1 MKCTSEK
8 ILIFFWLIFFGCETQ
23 ETQLQR
29 FLLQGNEALSQQNY
43 VGADYYFQEAL
54 KLDRCFKD
62 ALNNLGVLNSNQNR
76 FEEAI
81 EYFNKT
87 IACDAS
93 FLPAY
98 FNRANAYYGS
108 KAYYSLLKDA
118 EYILK
123 LRPDTTV
130 GLVLQGLAH
139 TKLRQYDNALAAFSK
154 AIEMEPNNSDH
165 YVNRGTVKYYQK
177 KWYEAT
183 IDFKKALSL
192 KPSEAN
198 AVNALGLIAT
208 DRNQLDSA
216 LYYFENALTL
226 APQQPYFLN
235 NLGFV
240 YLLKNE
246 DEKAKSAINLSI
258 TLDPDNAWAYR
269 NKGIYYLT
277 LSDNSAAERMLEQA
291 LKMDES
297 VDRIHYY
304 YGVALL
310 KNGKT
315 MEACRE
321 FTLSEKALDGLV
333 KNEIKQTCR

>member
-1 MKCTSEK
+1 MKNTSGK
-8 ILIFFWLIFFGCETQ
+8 FLILVGLMFFGCETR

-54 KLDRCFKD
+54 KLDPCFKD
-62 ALNNLGVLNSNQNR
+62 ALNNLGVLNSNTNR
-76 FEEAI
+76 FEVAI
-81 EYFNKT
+81 EYFNRA
-87 IACDAS
+87 IVCDAS

-98 FNRANAYYGS
+98 FNRANAFYGS

-118 EYILK
+118 DYILK
-123 LRPDTTV
+123 IKPDTTV
-130 GLVLQGLAH
+130 GFVLQGLAH
-139 TKLRQYDNALAAFSK
+139 TKLRQHDNALAAFSK
-154 AIEMEPNNSDH
+154 AIEMEPGNSDH

-177 KWYEAT
+177 KWDEAAV
-183 IDFKKALSL
+183 DFKKALLL

-208 DRNQLDSA
+208 DKNRLDSA
-216 LYYFENALTL
+216 QYYFESALKIT
-226 APQQPYFLN
+226 PQQPYFLN

-240 YLLKNE
+240 YLLRNE
-246 DEKAKSAINLSI
+246 IERAKSVINLSI

-269 NKGIYYLT
+269 NKGIYYLA
-277 LSDNSAAERMLEQA
+277 LAENLAAERMLEQA

-304 YGVALL
+304 YGLALL

-315 MEACRE
+315 SEACRE